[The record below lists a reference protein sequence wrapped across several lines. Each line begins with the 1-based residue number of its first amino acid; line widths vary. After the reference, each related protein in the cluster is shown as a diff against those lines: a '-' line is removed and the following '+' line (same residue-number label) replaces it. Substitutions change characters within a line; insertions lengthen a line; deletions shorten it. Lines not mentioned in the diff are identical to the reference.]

1 MTLEAKGHGE
11 PPTAVLTCPGALSFL
26 HGLPPDIYTVRTR
39 IGLPDRRT
47 PLPCSLRR
55 QPFLRTDTLYC
66 LSFCASSMQGLQAHV
81 AVSKHILATDREIEE
96 EILPITMPPAS
107 DVRSTHD

>member
-1 MTLEAKGHGE
+1 
-11 PPTAVLTCPGALSFL
+11 
-26 HGLPPDIYTVRTR
+26 
-39 IGLPDRRT
+39 
-47 PLPCSLRR
+47 
-55 QPFLRTDTLYC
+55 
-66 LSFCASSMQGLQAHV
+66 MQGLQAHV